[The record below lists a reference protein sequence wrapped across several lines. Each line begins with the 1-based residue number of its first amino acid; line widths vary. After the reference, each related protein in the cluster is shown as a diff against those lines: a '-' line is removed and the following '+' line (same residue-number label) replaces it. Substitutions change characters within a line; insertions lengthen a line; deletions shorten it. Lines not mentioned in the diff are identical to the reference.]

1 MADRRLQVFHA
12 VAKQLSFTKA
22 ADVLFMTQPAVTF
35 QIKQLEE
42 HFNTRLF
49 DRGHGRI
56 ALTPAG
62 EVVLGY
68 AERILGLSSELDVR
82 LSELTGEIGGS
93 LMVGASTTIAEFM
106 LPGILGEFKSTYPNV
121 RSRLMVGNSE
131 SIETSGHGTHHR
143 HRLHRIAL
151 ARADLEC
158 EVCCDDEL
166 VVICHPRFPLA
177 RHKELTPQKLLE
189 HAFVSREPGSGTREF
204 TENYLRSA
212 GVTLDQM
219 NVVMELGSPIALNG
233 VVETGLGFAI
243 ASRASVTKEQR
254 LGDIVAIPLKP
265 RLIRTLSM
273 VYPKEK
279 FRSRLVATFVEFA
292 ATRLRALI
300 GEEVLT
306 SPHDREQTLGS
317 FMSRPIRARL
327 DWSALRHNHTVVRRH
342 AGAARVWSV
351 VKADAY
357 GHGLLPAARRWAKSP
372 TALPWW
378 NSKAPWPCAMPAS
391 RLPILMLEGPYQAD
405 DLPLFAELEL
415 TPVLHTMWQVDALID
430 CRLPRGSRCT

>member
-22 ADVLFMTQPAVTF
+22 AEVLFMTQPAVTF

-68 AERILGLSSELDVR
+68 AERILGLASEMDVR

-121 RSRLMVGNSE
+121 RSRLVVGNSE
-131 SIETSGHGTHHR
+131 SIENRVLEHTIDIGFIESLSHEPN
-143 HRLHRIAL
+143 
-151 ARADLEC
+151 LEC
-158 EVCCDDEL
+158 DVCCDDEL

-189 HAFVSREPGSGTREF
+189 HPYISREPGSGTREF
-204 TENYLRSA
+204 TESYLRGA
-212 GVTLDQM
+212 GVSLDQM

-233 VVETGLGFAI
+233 VVQTGLGFAV
-243 ASRASVTKEQR
+243 ASRASVSKEQR

-279 FRSRLVATFVEFA
+279 FRSRLVATFVDFA
-292 ATRLRALI
+292 SARLRALI
-300 GEEVLT
+300 
-306 SPHDREQTLGS
+306 
-317 FMSRPIRARL
+317 
-327 DWSALRHNHTVVRRH
+327 
-342 AGAARVWSV
+342 
-351 VKADAY
+351 
-357 GHGLLPAARRWAKSP
+357 AK
-372 TALPWW
+372 
-378 NSKAPWPCAMPAS
+378 K
-391 RLPILMLEGPYQAD
+391 
-405 DLPLFAELEL
+405 
-415 TPVLHTMWQVDALID
+415 PV
-430 CRLPRGSRCT
+430 

>member
-22 ADVLFMTQPAVTF
+22 AEVLFMTQPAVTF

-68 AERILGLSSELDVR
+68 AERILGLSSEMDVR

-93 LMVGASTTIAEFM
+93 LMIGASTTIAEFM

-121 RSRLMVGNSE
+121 RSRLVVGNSE
-131 SIETSGHGTHHR
+131 SIETRVMEHTIDIGFIESLSHEPN
-143 HRLHRIAL
+143 
-151 ARADLEC
+151 LEC

-189 HAFVSREPGSGTREF
+189 HPFISREPGSGTREF
-204 TENYLRSA
+204 TESYLRSA
-212 GVTLDQM
+212 GIAIDQM

-233 VVETGLGFAI
+233 VVQTGLGFAI
-243 ASRASVTKEQR
+243 ASRASVSKEQR

-292 ATRLRALI
+292 STRLRALI
-300 GEEVLT
+300 
-306 SPHDREQTLGS
+306 
-317 FMSRPIRARL
+317 
-327 DWSALRHNHTVVRRH
+327 
-342 AGAARVWSV
+342 
-351 VKADAY
+351 
-357 GHGLLPAARRWAKSP
+357 
-372 TALPWW
+372 
-378 NSKAPWPCAMPAS
+378 SKKPP
-391 RLPILMLEGPYQAD
+391 G
-405 DLPLFAELEL
+405 
-415 TPVLHTMWQVDALID
+415 
-430 CRLPRGSRCT
+430 